1 MGINNFI
8 NHRNFNTLINWQ
20 KTCLCPAKDGGD
32 SIRSLTIVLLIA
44 VVSFFPQALFADSWN
59 KTDHLF
65 HIERSINKNVVQFDA
80 RLMENSNLPDSS
92 PVIVYWVL
100 ENGQQE
106 ELTLIQ
112 QKYAYG
118 IHSQEKLEKNK
129 FRIFLIALKDREIII
144 EKIGGSYRAVI
155 SVNGKKSILEKGYV
169 KSKASWTGFPQV
181 SHIDLF
187 GRIRETGL
195 PVEERIITNQ

>member
-1 MGINNFI
+1 MVA
-8 NHRNFNTLINWQ
+8 RNKLDL
-20 KTCLCPAKDGGD
+20 KGMGGD
-32 SIRSLTIVLLIA
+32 SIRSLAIVLLIA
-44 VVSFFPQALFADSWN
+44 IVSFFPQAPFADSWN

-65 HIERSINKNVVQFDA
+65 RIERSINKNFVQFDV

-118 IHSQEKLEKNK
+118 IYSQEKLEKNK
-129 FRIFLIALKDREIII
+129 FRILLVALKDREIII
-144 EKIGGSYRAVI
+144 EKTGGSYRAVI
-155 SVNGKKSILEKGYV
+155 SVNGKGSILEKVYV
-169 KSKASWTGFPQV
+169 KSKESWTGFPQV
-181 SHIDLF
+181 FHIDLF
-187 GRIRETGL
+187 GRIKETGL
-195 PVEERIITNQ
+195 PLEERIISNQ